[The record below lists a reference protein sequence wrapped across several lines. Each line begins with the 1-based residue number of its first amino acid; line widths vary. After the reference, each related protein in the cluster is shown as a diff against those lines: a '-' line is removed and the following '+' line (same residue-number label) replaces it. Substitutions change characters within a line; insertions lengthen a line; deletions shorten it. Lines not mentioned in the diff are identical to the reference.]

1 MAKDP
6 TPGTRSYNLRERCID
21 KFTSDMLD
29 SSSLI
34 TPMLSP
40 RKLSLDQIKL
50 RYQGIRECYKTASDM
65 AVRFYIQRAGI
76 KFDESVKEVAAYKI
90 PRDDENALNRWVA
103 SVFNCSGTNTDD
115 LFEGKRAVMVL
126 WPATWIIQWKV
137 SPDIR
142 ERWQEMDAKYP
153 PNYDLAYRDARG
165 VHHGVISSG
174 IVLVEKDGREPPLTE

>member
-1 MAKDP
+1 MLQDC
-6 TPGTRSYNLRERCID
+6 ERH
-21 KFTSDMLD
+21 
-29 SSSLI
+29 
-34 TPMLSP
+34 
-40 RKLSLDQIKL
+40 
-50 RYQGIRECYKTASDM
+50 G
-65 AVRFYIQRAGI
+65 VRFYIQRAGI

-115 LFEGKRAVMVL
+115 LFEGKRAVVVL